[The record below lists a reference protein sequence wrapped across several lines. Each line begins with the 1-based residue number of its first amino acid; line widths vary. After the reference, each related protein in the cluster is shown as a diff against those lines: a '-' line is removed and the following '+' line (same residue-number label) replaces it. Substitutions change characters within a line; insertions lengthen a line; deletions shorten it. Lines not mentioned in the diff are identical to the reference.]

1 MNDYSKFVAG
11 KDVVRVPG
19 LPGATANSRKTRK
32 TEEKT
37 ADLTPS

>member
-19 LPGATANSRKTRK
+19 LPGATANSRKSRK

-37 ADLTPS
+37 ADLTQS